1 MLCTSSNALLE
12 ASKLKKVSS
21 TGDFTQY
28 HRGNRQLHHGP
39 SKDQTNPGGQSSAF
53 MWDIHA
59 LEAAKKS
66 ISSPYNQLPPTESV
80 APQNSTKMSNPK
92 AIFNPHNPDHHE
104 TLQAL
109 QSTSNHVNK
118 VLKQAKQ
125 AENGR
130 ESLNPFQPGPRTG
143 KLPELATSTA
153 FLAPYG
159 CFGHEQWHSMSRNI
173 HLESPGVSFA

>member
-1 MLCTSSNALLE
+1 MISPSIIGEIGNFTMVHPRTKPTQEAKIQHLCRTFMHWKQPKSQYLAHTINSHPPNLWPHRIPPKCPTQRPY
-12 ASKLKKVSS
+12 STHTTQTTMKL
-21 TGDFTQY
+21 
-28 HRGNRQLHHGP
+28 
-39 SKDQTNPGGQSSAF
+39 
-53 MWDIHA
+53 
-59 LEAAKKS
+59 
-66 ISSPYNQLPPTESV
+66 
-80 APQNSTKMSNPK
+80 
-92 AIFNPHNPDHHE
+92 
-104 TLQAL
+104 LQAL
-109 QSTSNHVNK
+109 PSTSNHVNK

-130 ESLNPFQPGPRTG
+130 ESLNPFHPGPRTG